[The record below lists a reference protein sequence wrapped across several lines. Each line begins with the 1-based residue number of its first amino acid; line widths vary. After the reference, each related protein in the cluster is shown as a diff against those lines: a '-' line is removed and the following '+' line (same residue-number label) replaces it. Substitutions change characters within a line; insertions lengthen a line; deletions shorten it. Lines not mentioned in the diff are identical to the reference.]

1 MSAVLHDGRLVIS
14 GPVTLQTVE
23 ALVARGDA
31 LIREGARVV
40 DLSGVAEVDSAAL
53 AMLLHWIR
61 AARGAGRTLAV
72 DHAPDSLRSLARL
85 YGLEALVFG
94 AGAP

>member
-1 MSAVLHDGRLVIS
+1 MSVELRDGRLAVA

-31 LIREGARVV
+31 LIGEGARVI
-40 DLSGVAEVDSAAL
+40 DLSGVAEVDSASL

-61 AARGAGRTLAV
+61 AARAAGRELSVAN
-72 DHAPDSLRSLARL
+72 APASLRSLARL
-85 YGLEALVFG
+85 YDLEPLVLG
-94 AGAP
+94 P